1 MSDNGDI
8 LFQVMDAGNGKNP
21 EMKISKSEILF
32 SNVDSFKVIDPVNN
46 TTHFWLIKIETGMN
60 SVRKNRY
67 DLNLVL
73 SLVTS
78 CCKTAC

>member
-46 TTHFWLIKIETGMN
+46 TNHFWLIKIETGIGT
-60 SVRKNRY
+60 
-67 DLNLVL
+67 L
-73 SLVTS
+73 
-78 CCKTAC
+78 